1 MLRTSMI
8 AAVAAAAVAGPA
20 LAGSYQPAPADP
32 VVPAPAPAPVF
43 SGSDWTGAYAG
54 ASLGYG
60 ELDADLPGGG
70 SDDADGSLYGLQVG
84 YDYDFGTF
92 VLGGELD
99 YSATDLD
106 FSGVDVD
113 SLTRLKIRAG
123 YDAGQTLIYGVAGA
137 AHAETDL
144 GDDNGW
150 LLGVGADYK
159 LTDNVTVGGEY
170 VYHQFDDFDDTGVDI
185 DGSTLAA
192 RVNYRF

>member
-1 MLRTSMI
+1 MLRKTMI
-8 AAVAAAAVAGPA
+8 AAVAVSAVAAPA
-20 LAGSYQPAPADP
+20 FAGSYQQAPADP

-60 ELDADLPGGG
+60 DLTADTPTAG
-70 SDDADGSLYGLQVG
+70 DVDADGTVYGLQAG

-106 FSGVDVD
+106 FNGTDLD
-113 SLTRLKIRAG
+113 SITRLKVRAG
-123 YDAGQTLIYGVAGA
+123 YDAGQTLVYGVAGA
-137 AHAETDL
+137 AHAESDL

-150 LLGVGADYK
+150 ILGVGADYK
-159 LTDNVTVGGEY
+159 LTDDVTVGGEY
-170 VYHQFDDFDDTGVDI
+170 LYHQFDDFDDTGVDI